1 MRRRRDLRI
10 AQSCTA
16 LRTLATRLF
25 AAWPPT
31 RRCVNSSNSPYCALA
46 YGPKRSFRGYHG
58 LRRGTCSTKLAHVH
72 ARRNDLPFTCPR
84 FFVSKSQNPSSRTS
98 QGTRFGAR
106 ELLVRAKSSR
116 APKIASKMKKHQ
128 LASPHMKRQTRTCAR
143 PRYQGFKPPLTE
155 RAMETSYED
164 YREAKCALQLHHA
177 LIYPHMRHIFCHTRH
192 KPPQSAWRH
201 PAIRPSTGAENPHTA

>member
-31 RRCVNSSNSPYCALA
+31 RRCVNSSNSPYCALT

-72 ARRNDLPFTCPR
+72 AGHADWSFTCTR
-84 FFVSKSQNPSSRTS
+84 FFVSKPQNPSSRAS
-98 QGTRFGAR
+98 QGARFGAR
-106 ELLVRAKSSR
+106 ELLVRVKSSR
-116 APKIASKMKKHQ
+116 APKTASKMKN
-128 LASPHMKRQTRTCAR
+128 
-143 PRYQGFKPPLTE
+143 
-155 RAMETSYED
+155 TS
-164 YREAKCALQLHHA
+164 
-177 LIYPHMRHIFCHTRH
+177 
-192 KPPQSAWRH
+192 WRH
-201 PAIRPSTGAENPHTA
+201 HTGCGRRARERCPDAKGLRRPSPSGQWKLYARIIGEQSSP